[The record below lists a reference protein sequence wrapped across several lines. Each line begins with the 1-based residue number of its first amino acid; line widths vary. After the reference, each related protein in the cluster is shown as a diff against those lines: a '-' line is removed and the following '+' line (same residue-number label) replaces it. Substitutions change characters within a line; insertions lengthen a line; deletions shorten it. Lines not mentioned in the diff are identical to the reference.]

1 MYHYMKKAEHFTAP
15 PPSVISALDISSSTS
30 DYGTLGP
37 VQVSFSKYVGKLS
50 QAWNSAFRTLG
61 VPANRHPLGGF
72 NIGVSQQPASV
83 NPANSTR
90 SYSATAYLFSNYNR
104 SNLRVQTNALVT
116 KINWA
121 SESNVSNVRATG
133 VTFISEGKT
142 FSVTAKREVILSGGT
157 VNTPQILELSGI
169 GSKSV
174 LSNAGI
180 KQMVNLESVGENLQD
195 HTYSS
200 AVWER
205 LGDAITLDTLRNNET
220 FAKGQLELYHT
231 DSSSPASILT
241 ETVPSLSYVSL
252 STLVGSAAAAKLIS
266 EVEAFVNASTA
277 PYKSTLQAQISF
289 LKHHGDSIG
298 QMELIA
304 VDGYFATSAAP
315 VAGKTYSTFLAAPQH
330 LFSRGSIHVNSS
342 SPTAYPV
349 INPNYYSVPF
359 DVKIATAGTAYLR
372 KIAGTPAFQQILGLE
387 ILPGSGANLETY
399 TTTVGFTTEYHPV
412 GTASMLPR
420 NHGGVVDASLTVYG
434 TQNVRVVD
442 ASIIPIH
449 ISAHIQGTVY
459 GIAEKAADIILAAC
473 EASDML

>member
-1 MYHYMKKAEHFTAP
+1 MYHYMKKAEKFTAP
-15 PPSVISALDISSSTS
+15 SPSVASALDISSSAS

-37 VQVSFSKYVGKLS
+37 VQVSFSKYVGKISL
-50 QAWNSAFRTLG
+50 AWNSALRSLG
-61 VPANRHPLGGF
+61 IPTNRHPLGGV
-72 NIGVSQQPASV
+72 NTGVSQQPASM
-83 NPANSTR
+83 NPANWTR
-90 SYSATAYLFSNYNR
+90 SYSTTAYLSSN
-104 SNLRVQTNALVT
+104 SNCTNLKVQTNALVS

-121 SESNVSNVRATG
+121 SESTGNNIRATG
-133 VTFISEGKT
+133 VTFVSGGQT

-174 LSNAGI
+174 LSSAGI
-180 KQMVNLESVGENLQD
+180 KQVVNLESVGENLQE

-205 LGDAITLDTLRNNET
+205 LGDEVTLDTLRNNET
-220 FAKGQLELYHT
+220 FAKAQLELYQA

-241 ETVPSLSYVSL
+241 ETVPSISYLSL
-252 STLVGSAAAAKLIS
+252 STLVGSPAAAELIS
-266 EVEAFVNASTA
+266 EAEAFVNASTA

-289 LKHHGDSIG
+289 LKDHGDSIG

-304 VDGYFATSAAP
+304 VDGYFATSGAP

-330 LFSRGSIHVNSS
+330 LLSRGSIHINSS
-342 SPTAYPV
+342 SPTAYPI

-359 DVKIATAGTAYLR
+359 DVKVATAGTAYLR
-372 KIAGTPAFQQILGLE
+372 KIAATPAFQQILGRE

-399 TTTVGFTTEYHPV
+399 TTTVGFTTEYHPI
-412 GTASMLPR
+412 GTTSMLPR
-420 NHGGVVDASLTVYG
+420 NQGGVVDASLTVYG
-434 TQNVRVVD
+434 TKNVRVVD
-442 ASIIPIH
+442 ASIIPLH

-459 GIAEKAADIILAAC
+459 GIAEKAADIILAAN
-473 EASDML
+473 